1 MHDANYRPLKDYVA
15 RRGGLRLTMHGGL
28 RDQVV
33 EQIVADWPTDCPI
46 ERVEE
51 VVAARIRLKVRKRY
65 GSVLGMIVL
74 SAFIKNVLL
83 VRMTTIDDSKLSCA
97 SFFFAMWINCYIGHE
112 SNYFIIVY

>member
-15 RRGGLRLTMHGGL
+15 RRGGFRLAMHGGL

-51 VVAARIRLKVRKRY
+51 VVRARIRLKVRQKY

-74 SAFIKNVLL
+74 SAVINVIVRL
-83 VRMTTIDDSKLSCA
+83 VIEWWFERNSHRVLMAGWSKVAQANPNL
-97 SFFFAMWINCYIGHE
+97 
-112 SNYFIIVY
+112 

>member
-15 RRGGLRLTMHGGL
+15 RRGGLRLAMHGGL

-74 SAFIKNVLL
+74 SAFINLIVRLVVEWWFSRNSHRVLMAGWSQNAKANTD
-83 VRMTTIDDSKLSCA
+83 V
-97 SFFFAMWINCYIGHE
+97 
-112 SNYFIIVY
+112 